1 MECELLIW
9 NLCGNIPSFSKSKAR
24 HGRTEGMS
32 MSKCVAIVQ
41 SNYIPWKG
49 YFDLINSADEFIL
62 YDDVQYTTRD
72 WRNRNRI
79 KTKKGLMW
87 LSVPVQTSGK
97 RLQKIRE
104 TVVADSEWTARHWKA
119 IITNYARTD
128 YFKSYGEVFKRLYAE
143 MDEKFLSRINY
154 RFIEAICRVLGITT
168 KISWSMDYNLTE
180 GKTERLVGLCSD
192 AGATEY
198 LSGPAAKAYLD
209 ERLFTDKG
217 IKVTYY
223 DYSGYPEYK
232 QLFPPFV
239 HEVSIMD
246 LIFNVGPNAPK
257 YMKSF

>member
-1 MECELLIW
+1 
-9 NLCGNIPSFSKSKAR
+9 
-24 HGRTEGMS
+24 

-49 YFDLINSADEFIL
+49 YFDLINTADEFIL
-62 YDDVQYTTRD
+62 FDDMQYTTRD

-87 LSVPVQTSGK
+87 LSIPVQTSGK
-97 RLQKIRE
+97 HLQKIKE
-104 TVVADSEWTARHWKA
+104 TVVADSEWTTRHWKA
-119 IITNYARTD
+119 IITNYARAD
-128 YFKSYGEVFKRLYAE
+128 YFKSYDEVFKQLYAE

-154 RFIEAICRVLGITT
+154 RFIEAICKVLGITT
-168 KISWSMDYNLTE
+168 KISWSMDYNLME
-180 GKTERLVGLCSD
+180 GKTERLVGLCSH

-209 ERLFTDKG
+209 EKHFTDKG
-217 IKVTYY
+217 IKVRYY

-239 HEVSIMD
+239 HEVSILD
-246 LIFNVGPNAPK
+246 LIFNVGPNASK
-257 YMKSF
+257 YMTSF